1 MEDCTK
7 LSLKYDIL
15 LKQKWK
21 EYFESSCIEKKP
33 YVKALDEYQKIFIEK
48 DISFKKCNENNKLK
62 NVLKNNN
69 TLFE

>member
-7 LSLKYDIL
+7 LSLKFDIL

-21 EYFESSCIEKKP
+21 EYYEVSCIEKKP
-33 YVKALDEYQKIFIEK
+33 YVKAYDEYQKIFIEK
-48 DISFKKCNENNKLK
+48 DILLKKCNENKNIQQLLK
-62 NVLKNNN
+62 NSN